1 MKYLLM
7 FMLLISVSYGD
18 IYTKCA
24 NCHGQ
29 NGNKSAFNVTMKIGH
44 MTKKEFV
51 KKIKGYQDNS
61 LNQYGMGNL
70 MSGQVKTLTDA
81 DINSIVSHLNLK

>member
-7 FMLLISVSYGD
+7 LMLLISVSYGD
-18 IYTKCA
+18 VYTKCA

-29 NGNKSAFNVTMKIGH
+29 NGDKSAFNKTMKISKI
-44 MTKKEFV
+44 TKKEFV
-51 KKIKGYQDNS
+51 KKIKGYQNKS

-70 MSGQVKTLTDA
+70 MNGQVKTLSDA
-81 DINSIVSHLNLK
+81 DINSIASHLNLK